1 MMDDSR
7 PSKFRGKAISYA
19 LAALVVPALQGV
31 ASAQQGDLAEGEKL
45 YVSQCMICHGKVTTS
60 ATSERAPKPPQ
71 RQLLRLAMQQGA
83 AGART
88 DVSAPMT
95 AGSDTAAGS
104 HATPRAADAAAPGP
118 LAFAPPFGPHL
129 RGVYGRPA
137 GSVEGFDYSS
147 TFMKTLKGM
156 EWNDAALDVWI
167 TNPQAWVPGVY
178 MFYKQPDPEIRR
190 KIILYLKAN
199 S

>member
-1 MMDDSR
+1 MDDSR
-7 PSKFRGKAISYA
+7 LNKSRCWAIWSA
-19 LAALVVPALQGV
+19 VAALSIPAGAV
-31 ASAQQGDLAEGEKL
+31 NAQQGDLAEGEQL
-45 YVSQCMICHGKVTTS
+45 YTSQCKICHGSVSPAQTS
-60 ATSERAPKPPQ
+60 DAAPLHW
-71 RQLLRLAMQQGA
+71 QLVRLAMQHG
-83 AGART
+83 GGPTRT
-88 DVSAPMT
+88 DASSPL
-95 AGSDTAAGS
+95 TAAAEAAPTSRTGL
-104 HATPRAADAAAPGP
+104 PGADANAREQ

-137 GSVEGFDYSS
+137 GSVEGFQYSS

-167 TNPQAWVPGVY
+167 TSPQAWVPGVY

-199 S
+199 SSQ

>member
-1 MMDDSR
+1 MDDSR
-7 PSKFRGKAISYA
+7 LTKSRRKAFWCA
-19 LAALVVPALQGV
+19 LAALSIPALQG
-31 ASAQQGDLAEGEKL
+31 AADAQHGDLAEGEQL
-45 YVSQCMICHGKVTTS
+45 YTSQCKICHGNVSAVQTS
-60 ATSERAPKPPQ
+60 DAVPPH
-71 RQLLRLAMQQGA
+71 RQLVRLAMQHDGGQTRTDTSSA
-83 AGART
+83 MTAAAQTVPASPTALAGA
-88 DVSAPMT
+88 
-95 AGSDTAAGS
+95 
-104 HATPRAADAAAPGP
+104 DANGRGQ

-137 GSVEGFDYSS
+137 GSVEGFQYSL

-167 TNPQAWVPGVY
+167 TSTQAWVPGVY

-199 S
+199 SPQ